1 MHKENKTNGTKLKI
15 LCCLLIAKR
24 MFIWLQYIYIY
35 KPAVKDKKPYKN
47 ISWYV
52 EKRKTS
58 EERRH
63 EGENN
68 CPVIDKPGV

>member
-1 MHKENKTNGTKLKI
+1 LQSECLYGRSILK
-15 LCCLLIAKR
+15 
-24 MFIWLQYIYIY
+24 
-35 KPAVKDKKPYKN
+35 KPTVKDKKPYKN